1 MKHLKTMEHVCNF
14 LILGLALCAVLQEQ
28 EAVYRT
34 VFPLIAAVSWVVAGL
49 GIYGYAHRAPQGG
62 STPLSKMLI
71 SITLAVVFTGG
82 ALYYWFFL

>member
-14 LILGLALCAVLQEQ
+14 LILGLALYAVLQEQ

-34 VFPLIAAVSWVVAGL
+34 VFPLIAAVSWVVAAWASTATRTGRPK
-49 GIYGYAHRAPQGG
+49 AG

>member
-1 MKHLKTMEHVCNF
+1 M
-14 LILGLALCAVLQEQ
+14 
-28 EAVYRT
+28 
-34 VFPLIAAVSWVVAGL
+34 FPLIAAVSWVVAGL